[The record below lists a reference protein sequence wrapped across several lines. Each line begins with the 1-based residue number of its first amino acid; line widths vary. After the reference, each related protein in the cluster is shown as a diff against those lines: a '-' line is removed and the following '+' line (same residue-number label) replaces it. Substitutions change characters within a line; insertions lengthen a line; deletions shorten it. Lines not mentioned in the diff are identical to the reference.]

1 MKKSKFIPESEKKP
15 PPKKEVLG
23 LIGIE
28 IFTDNTYN
36 FILPI
41 NKQGQLKIN
50 PEFIRGKLNELVNHI
65 NDNIVI
71 NKIINLQNK
80 AKVLDA
86 NGRPIMTINKDPN

>member
-1 MKKSKFIPESEKKP
+1 MKSNFIPKSQKKP
-15 PPKKEVLG
+15 PPKKEVVG

-28 IFTDNTYN
+28 IYTDNTYN
-36 FILPI
+36 FILPLD
-41 NKQGQLKIN
+41 KHGRLKIN

-86 NGRPIMTINKDPN
+86 SGKPIMSINQDPN